1 MTSAEKRAAI
11 ARKQKEI
18 DSYPWAST
26 ISYPYCCM
34 CFERLTEHN
43 IVEDDDGDH
52 LIDLCLD
59 CKDK

>member
-1 MTSAEKRAAI
+1 MTPAEKRKSI
-11 ARKQKEI
+11 ARYQKRI
-18 DSYPWAST
+18 DSLPYDPT
-26 ISYPYCCM
+26 MKYPYCCL

-43 IVEDDDGDH
+43 IVEEDGH